1 MVKFVASIEAKAAD
15 PVMDFTMCLL
25 HSVTNAHILHLTTRS
40 YAEHVALQNFYEN
53 IGDLVDSFVEAF
65 QGKYGL
71 LHDFTSDYKLPD
83 APISYIEYLKTEVET
98 LRRQPRFPQDSE
110 LQNLV
115 DEIADLINST
125 LDRKSTRLNSSH

>member
-98 LRRQPRFPQDSE
+98 LRRQPRFPQD
-110 LQNLV
+110 
-115 DEIADLINST
+115 
-125 LDRKSTRLNSSH
+125 